1 MSIDDIAI
9 TSTHI
14 LHLSRSK
21 VIQQNTCCDV
31 TLTGIGVVWW
41 HQKGPLGAVS
51 AGYYQVPCKG
61 RTSNYSMSSQGM
73 RLTHNE
79 TLHWQIK

>member
-21 VIQQNTCCDV
+21 LIQQNTRGDV
-31 TLTGIGVVWW
+31 TLTALGVLWCD
-41 HQKGPLGAVS
+41 QKVPLGAVS
-51 AGYYQVPCKG
+51 AGYGGATCEG
-61 RTSNYSMSSQGM
+61 TTSNYSMNSQGM
-73 RLTHNE
+73 RLTQ
-79 TLHWQIK
+79 TR

>member
-1 MSIDDIAI
+1 MSIDDKAI

-21 VIQQNTCCDV
+21 LIQHNTLCDV

-41 HQKGPLGAVS
+41 HLKDYLGALTDCFH
-51 AGYYQVPCKG
+51 GYTCKG
-61 RTSNYSMSSQGM
+61 RTSNYSTSSQCK
-73 RLTHNE
+73 RLTH
-79 TLHWQIK
+79 TK